1 MTVDMD
7 VHYTL
12 VFRVTSCAV
21 RCISNKTFS
30 VCFYQVKFFY
40 VFPIRIPKI
49 SEIYN
54 CVFVTQLATT
64 PTFFTTFLKMA
75 IIVWNVKQE
84 YHMKIYVF
92 MGTAVAQLV
101 EALRYKS
108 EGRGF
113 NFKRTKEN

>member
-12 VFRVTSCAV
+12 VFRLTSCAV
-21 RCISNKTFS
+21 RCVSSKTFS

-64 PTFFTTFLKMA
+64 PPFF
-75 IIVWNVKQE
+75 
-84 YHMKIYVF
+84 YHIPENGYYSVERETGISYENICF
-92 MGTAVAQLV
+92 YGDRGGAV
-101 EALRYKS
+101 
-108 EGRGF
+108 G
-113 NFKRTKEN
+113 